1 MKKARISFIYI
12 LLIIFTLGLVQAQDV
27 ISAKELP
34 SYLKQDNTILISA
47 QKAVDYNKI
56 HITGAINIDHNML
69 YNDMTM
75 LLPANEIAQIL
86 GKKGVSQNMK
96 IVLYDEG
103 SSKYSGRMYWVLSYM
118 GAKDV
123 KILDGGLAAW
133 KAARKPVTRTATT
146 AKATTFTPS
155 PNPAYIA
162 TMAEVKK
169 AVNNPAYV
177 IVDARTPEEYK
188 GTNETDL
195 RLGHIPSAVNINY
208 VNVLDAKG
216 NLKSK
221 EELASLYAKA
231 GVTKD
236 KTVIVYCKTSVRAG
250 IEFLALKSALN
261 FPKVKV
267 YDGAFLEWQNS
278 NANKVSM

>member
-1 MKKARISFIYI
+1 
-12 LLIIFTLGLVQAQDV
+12 
-27 ISAKELP
+27 
-34 SYLKQDNTILISA
+34 
-47 QKAVDYNKI
+47 
-56 HITGAINIDHNML
+56 
-69 YNDMTM
+69 MTM
-75 LLPANEIAQIL
+75 LLPANQIAQML
-86 GKKGVSQNMK
+86 GKDGVNQNMK

-103 SSKYSGRMYWVLSYM
+103 SSKYSGRMYWILTYL

-123 KILDGGLAAW
+123 KILDGGLEAW

-146 AKATTFTPS
+146 AKATTFTPT

-169 AVNNPAYV
+169 AIDNPAYV
-177 IVDARTPEEYK
+177 IVDARTPEEYN

-208 VNVLDAKG
+208 TELLDAKG

-221 EELASLYAKA
+221 DELASIYAKA

-250 IEFLALKSALN
+250 IEFLALKSALD

-267 YDGAFLEWQNS
+267 YDGAFLEWQSN